1 MEKQAISN
9 QRKRECDLEDELTA
23 LHIRCRQL
31 EQILELNNITS
42 IEEHIKTFI
51 ADSRKFLK
59 AITLQAQIL
68 EYDPTVAKNID
79 ALLEYIDYFRIE
91 IEELRLR

>member
-1 MEKQAISN
+1 MEKQEISN

-23 LHIRCRQL
+23 IHIRCRQL

-42 IEEHIKTFI
+42 MEEHIKTFI

-59 AITLQAQIL
+59 AITLQAQI
-68 EYDPTVAKNID
+68 YSDRKSVV
-79 ALLEYIDYFRIE
+79 
-91 IEELRLR
+91 

>member
-1 MEKQAISN
+1 MEKQEIKHKSDVEDQLILVRAHC
-9 QRKRECDLEDELTA
+9 RK
-23 LHIRCRQL
+23 L
-31 EQILELNNITS
+31 EQILELNNINS
-42 IEEHIKTFI
+42 IEEHIKSFI

-59 AITLQAQIL
+59 VITLEAQIM
-68 EYDPTVAKNID
+68 EYDPKVAKNID